1 MSNRYAYFIGCT
13 TAFRSPNYD
22 LSTRR
27 VMEKLNIELVDIND
41 GGCCGFYYEVINEL
55 TYLSMAARVIS
66 MAEDEKLDLM
76 VVCNGCN
83 GSLVRA
89 NKKLKENPELKQE
102 VNNVLAD
109 IDREFKG
116 TIEVKHY
123 VRVLWEDVGV
133 EKIKEKVSNP
143 LDVKVAVHYGCH
155 LLRPSEDIR
164 FDEAR
169 DPVSLDELVCATGAS
184 SIDYLEK
191 SLCCGGYIMA
201 SNQDVAYKMS
211 GRKLRN
217 VKNAKADLMITA
229 CPFCNIMYD
238 ANQKSIE
245 RELEREFNIPV
256 LHYPQLL
263 GISMGY
269 SPKEVG
275 LEQNR
280 VRVNPKI
287 FK

>member
-13 TAFRSPNYD
+13 TPFRVPNYD

-27 VMEKLNIELVDIND
+27 VMEKLDIELVDMKD

-55 TYLSMAARVIS
+55 TYLSMAARVLS

-89 NKKLKENPELKQE
+89 NRKLKENPKLKEE

-123 VRVLWEDVGV
+123 VRVLWEDVGL

-191 SLCCGGYIMA
+191 SLCCGGYVLA
-201 SNQDVAYKMS
+201 SNQDVAYKMTGS
-211 GRKLRN
+211 KLRN
-217 VKNAKADLMITA
+217 VKKAKADLMITA
-229 CPFCNIMYD
+229 CPFCNVMYD

-245 RELEREFNIPV
+245 RELEQEFKIPV

-263 GISMGY
+263 GLSMGY

>member
-1 MSNRYAYFIGCT
+1 MSDRYAYFIGCT
-13 TAFRSPNYD
+13 TPSRVPNYD

-27 VMEKLNIELVDIND
+27 VMEKLDIELVDMND

-55 TYLSMAARVIS
+55 TYLSMAARVLS

-89 NKKLKENPELKQE
+89 NRKLKENPELKEE

-155 LLRPSEDIR
+155 LLRPSDAIR
-164 FDEAR
+164 FDDAG
-169 DPVSLDELVCATGAS
+169 DPVSLDELVCATGAN

-191 SLCCGGYIMA
+191 SLCCGGYVLA
-201 SNQDVAYKMS
+201 SNQDVAHKMT

-217 VKNAKADLMITA
+217 VKKAKADLMITA
-229 CPFCNIMYD
+229 CPFCNVMYD

-245 RELEREFNIPV
+245 RELEEEFKIPV

-287 FK
+287 FE